1 MTQFRIADVN
11 DAARL
16 STFAE
21 ANFRQTFAPDN
32 EPEQIELYCS
42 RTYSVELQKAEIA
55 RSNARIILIEDGD
68 EIVGYVQIHLCAE
81 PATVIFSQNRPAEIE
96 RFYIAHDRH
105 GTGLAKQLMDAAV
118 DLSLKEGADCLWL
131 GVWKENK
138 RGIAFY
144 EKVGFRIIGEQTFM
158 LGTEEQYD
166 YVMSRNL
173 K

>member
-1 MTQFRIADVN
+1 MLFRRADVN

-16 STFAE
+16 NVFAE
-21 ANFRQTFAPDN
+21 ENFRKTFAPDN
-32 EPEQIELYCS
+32 DPAQIELYCS
-42 RTYSVELQKAEIA
+42 KTYSTELQRAQIDRPDARVILAEDNDEIA
-55 RSNARIILIEDGD
+55 
-68 EIVGYVQIHLCAE
+68 GYVQMRLCSE
-81 PATVIFSQNRPAEIE
+81 PATVIFSQYRPAEIE
-96 RFYIAHDRH
+96 KFYVAYDHH
-105 GTGLAKQLMDAAV
+105 GTGLAQQLMAAAV
-118 DLSLKEGADCLWL
+118 ELAQNEGADCLWL

-144 EKVGFRIIGEQTFM
+144 QKVGFRIIGEQTFM